1 MGAGGGGR
9 GMNGAA
15 ASTAR
20 YAEAFARRE
29 PALPGHD
36 LAWLRD
42 VRRAAA
48 DAFSRSG
55 FPTPRHEH
63 WKYTNVAP
71 IEKLAFDLDGAGA
84 APRAA
89 PGNNSADG
97 GRLLDGNGASGTL
110 PGGNGISG
118 AFLDGGGAPR
128 LVFVDGRLDPG
139 LSNLEALP
147 PGVTVE
153 DFPRALERDAAFF
166 ESLLSRIV
174 RPEKTAFAALNTAF
188 MDTGAVIRAIP
199 GAVAD
204 APVHLVFVSGSEG
217 SERAYSPR
225 ILIAAGAGSRIAVVE
240 HFLGLDG
247 AVYLDN
253 VVTEIDV
260 AEDAAVEHYKVQQ
273 AGAAAYHVAALE
285 ARLARGA
292 AFHSWAVS
300 IGARLSRHDID
311 VTLDHEHARCSLDGL
326 YIANGRQ
333 HADFHTNVEHV
344 APHCA
349 SYEYYKGIAGGR
361 GRGVFNGRVH
371 VHPHAQKTEAHQT
384 NRNLLLS
391 RNAEID
397 TKPQLEIHADDV
409 KCSHGATIGQ
419 LDEQMLFY
427 LRARGIA
434 ESAARGMLTYGFA
447 RDVVERI
454 ARPGLR
460 EPIGAAVLGHLPGGG
475 DLREILQ

>member
-1 MGAGGGGR
+1 MSD
-9 GMNGAA
+9 AA
-15 ASTAR
+15 ASTAAAY
-20 YAEAFARRE
+20 YADAFARRE
-29 PALPGHD
+29 TALPGHD

-42 VRRAAA
+42 LRRAAVE
-48 DAFSRSG
+48 AFSRSG

-63 WKYTNVAP
+63 WKYTNVAS
-71 IEKLAFDLDGAGA
+71 IEKRAFDLDGAGA
-84 APRAA
+84 P
-89 PGNNSADG
+89 
-97 GRLLDGNGASGTL
+97 GNGAGGTL
-110 PGGNGISG
+110 PGGNGTSG
-118 AFLDGGGAPR
+118 AFLDTGGAPR
-128 LVFVDGRLDPG
+128 LVFVDGRLDRG
-139 LSNLEALP
+139 LSNLDALP
-147 PGVTVE
+147 PGITAD
-153 DFPRALERDAAFF
+153 DFPGALERDPAFF
-166 ESLLSRIV
+166 EGRLAQIV
-174 RPEKTAFAALNTAF
+174 RPEKSAFAALNTAF
-188 MDTGAVIRAIP
+188 MDTGAVVRAAP
-199 GAVAD
+199 GTVAD
-204 APVHLVFVSGSEG
+204 APVHLVFVSGSKER
-217 SERAYSPR
+217 ERAYSPR
-225 ILIAAGAGSRIAVVE
+225 IVIAAEAGSRIAVVE
-240 HFLGLDG
+240 HFTGVDG

-285 ARLARGA
+285 AKLARGA
-292 AFHSWAVS
+292 SFHSFAVS
-300 IGARLSRHDID
+300 LGARLSRHDID
-311 VTLDHEHARCSLDGL
+311 VTLDREHARCSLDGL
-326 YIANGRQ
+326 YMANGRQ
-333 HADFHTNVEHV
+333 HTDFHTNVEHA

-349 SYEYYKGIAGGR
+349 SREYYKGIAGGR

-460 EPIGAAVLGHLPGGG
+460 EPIGAAVLGHLPGGDG
-475 DLREILQ
+475 LREILR

>member
-1 MGAGGGGR
+1 MSGT
-9 GMNGAA
+9 A
-15 ASTAR
+15 ASTATAR
-20 YAEAFARRE
+20 YAGAFARRE
-29 PALPGHD
+29 TALPGHD

-42 VRRAAA
+42 LRRAAV
-48 DAFSRSG
+48 DTFSRSG

-71 IEKLAFDLDGAGA
+71 IEKRAFDLDGAEEA
-84 APRAA
+84 SSLSA
-89 PGNNSADG
+89 PGNGTGD
-97 GRLLDGNGASGTL
+97 GRLLEGHGTGGTL
-110 PGGNGISG
+110 PGDDGTSG
-118 AFLDGGGAPR
+118 MLLDAGDTPR

-139 LSNLEALP
+139 LSNLDALP
-147 PGVTVE
+147 PGITAE
-153 DFPRALERDAAFF
+153 DFPRALARDPAFF
-166 ESLLSRIV
+166 EDRLARIV
-174 RPEKTAFAALNTAF
+174 RPEKSAFAALNTAF
-188 MDTGAVIRAIP
+188 MDTGAVVRAAP
-199 GAVAD
+199 GTVAD
-204 APVHLVFVSGSEG
+204 APVHLVFVSGSKER
-217 SERAYSPR
+217 ERAYSPR
-225 ILIAAGAGSRIAVVE
+225 IVIVAEAGARIAVVE
-240 HFLGLDG
+240 HFTGVDG

-260 AEDAAVEHYKVQQ
+260 AGDAAVEHYKVQQ

-292 AFHSWAVS
+292 AFHSFAVS
-300 IGARLSRHDID
+300 LGARLSRHDID
-311 VTLDHEHARCSLDGL
+311 VTLDREHARCSLDGL
-326 YIANGRQ
+326 YMANGRQ
-333 HADFHTNVEHV
+333 HTDFHTNVEHV

-349 SYEYYKGIAGGR
+349 SREYYKGIAGGR

-475 DLREILQ
+475 DLHGILR